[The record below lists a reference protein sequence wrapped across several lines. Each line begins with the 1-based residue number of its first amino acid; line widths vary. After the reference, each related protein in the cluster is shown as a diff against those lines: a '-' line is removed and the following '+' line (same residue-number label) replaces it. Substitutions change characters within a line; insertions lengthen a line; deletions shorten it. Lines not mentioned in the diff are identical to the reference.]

1 MQCPKCK
8 SENVTVQREQYANIG
23 AGTNKIVI
31 QEPKKSRGCLYWLFI
46 GWWWKPMYWLFIGW
60 WKTLLFGGRKKSG
73 LNFHADKNI
82 NKTIAI
88 CQNCGHTWKV

>member
-1 MQCPKCK
+1 MQCPECK
-8 SENVTVQREQYANIG
+8 SENVTVQREQTANIG

-31 QEPKKSRGCLYWLFI
+31 QEPKRSRGSL
-46 GWWWKPMYWLFIGW
+46 YWLFIGW

-73 LNFHADKNI
+73 LNFHANKNI